1 MTWQAV
7 VGSAAPWILAPT
19 LLALSLPALVGCAR
33 DRELEMPVR
42 APQGPPPGPNVGQ
55 NAFNPPATSPAVTTA
70 PPGPTASTPTPK
82 PSSTGLPPAALPPLE
97 PPPAPPAS
105 TAPPPKPNPN
115 GTPASDKGDLAEM
128 YRAQDQCLSSCDQFA
143 CMKIAAAYKAGT
155 SGVPKDPLAGR
166 RYAMH
171 ACQECGVA
179 GPGIADQCPGYQLTP
194 KATP

>member
-1 MTWQAV
+1 
-7 VGSAAPWILAPT
+7 
-19 LLALSLPALVGCAR
+19 
-33 DRELEMPVR
+33 MPVQS
-42 APQGPPPGPNVGQ
+42 PQGGPAPGQNVGQ
-55 NAFNPPATSPAVTTA
+55 NAFNPSPTATI
-70 PPGPTASTPTPK
+70 PPGPTPSATAPAPK
-82 PSSTGLPPAALPPLE
+82 SSSTGLPPAALPPLE

-105 TAPPPKPNPN
+105 SAPPKPN
-115 GTPASDKGDLAEM
+115 GTPVTADKGDLAEL

-143 CMKIAAAYKAGT
+143 CMKIAAAYKVGT
-155 SGVPKDPLAGR
+155 GVPKDPLAGR